1 MTVLVHVCLTSRSG
15 GGGGHWERQGPDR
28 DRQRGRVRGVGR
40 ETERQM
46 EMHDL
51 GNGIINVI
59 SPFTTATFISGDL

>member
-1 MTVLVHVCLTSRSG
+1 MGETET
-15 GGGGHWERQGPDR
+15 
-28 DRQRGRVRGVGR
+28 RQRQTERESKGSGARDR
-40 ETERQM
+40 ETEM